1 MRTVRS
7 RSEGGM
13 KVGRRWELARVA
25 AFVAGQAEG
34 PNGAV
39 RVRERYHSGTI
50 RDATC
55 LLGSRQPLIAELQ
68 R

>member
-1 MRTVRS
+1 VSELRAVRS

-50 RDATC
+50 RDAT
-55 LLGSRQPLIAELQ
+55 
-68 R
+68 

>member
-1 MRTVRS
+1 
-7 RSEGGM
+7 M

-34 PNGAV
+34 PTGV
-39 RVRERYHSGTI
+39 VMVRERYHSGTI
-50 RDATC
+50 HEATC
-55 LLGSRQPLIAELQ
+55 LPDSRQPLIAELQ